1 MVPISPQNFLRD
13 LNVCSRDMSHI
24 IASGAPISFANC
36 FDCMQYFRFCPHR
49 DDVNETL
56 VRYKKLA
63 AGMSSGR
70 FSTFLRGEKRFHEEV
85 FRDSFVSWHPVI
97 RSIVS

>member
-13 LNVCSRDMSHI
+13 LDVCSRDLSHI
-24 IASGAPISFANC
+24 IASGAQISFANC
-36 FDCMQYFRFCPHR
+36 LTACSTSDFVLMG

-63 AGMSSGR
+63 AGMSTGR
-70 FSTFLRGEKRFHEEV
+70 FSTFLRGEKCVHEEV
-85 FRDSFVSWHPVI
+85 FRDSFVL
-97 RSIVS
+97 

>member
-13 LNVCSRDMSHI
+13 LDVCSRDMSHI
-24 IASGAPISFANC
+24 IASGAPISFC
-36 FDCMQYFRFCPHR
+36 KLFDCLQYFRFCPHG

-63 AGMSSGR
+63 AGMPMGR
-70 FSTFLRGEKRFHEEV
+70 FSTFLHGKKCVHEKV
-85 FRDSFVSWHPVI
+85 FIDSFVL
-97 RSIVS
+97 